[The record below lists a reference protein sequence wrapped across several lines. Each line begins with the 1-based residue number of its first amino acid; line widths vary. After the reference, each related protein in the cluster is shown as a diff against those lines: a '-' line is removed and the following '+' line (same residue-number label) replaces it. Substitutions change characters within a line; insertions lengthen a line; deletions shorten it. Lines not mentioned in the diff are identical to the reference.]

1 LGGSVHTTQK
11 NTDALVVASKENG
24 TEVNAPKT
32 KYKVMSG
39 DRKED
44 EFTK

>member
-1 LGGSVHTTQK
+1 MGGSVHTTQK
-11 NTDALVVASKENG
+11 NTDALVVASKENE
-24 TEVNAPKT
+24 TEVNASKT

-44 EFTK
+44 EFTI